1 MSSLPWRGHLTLWT
15 SPQDKAKVEIR
26 KLSSPPQAEAVR
38 DMVRYARNV
47 IEEFRR
53 AKHYKYNLSVCP
65 FSRWQE
71 VVGSWGGRR
80 RRGRKKVSCGK
91 ADGLTAMPAL
101 TAP

>member
-1 MSSLPWRGHLTLWT
+1 M
-15 SPQDKAKVEIR
+15 EIR

-65 FSRWQE
+65 IWAYCCLSLAGDGGKLE
-71 VVGSWGGRR
+71 EGRR
-80 RRGRKKVSCGK
+80 RGWE
-91 ADGLTAMPAL
+91 
-101 TAP
+101 